1 MLRSNPAPFTSLL
14 TGRFVP
20 VSMKEMSLGLRVLA
34 VLALASP
41 LAAQSARRQMLGPP
55 TRVDVE
61 TLVRTPAFY
70 HEKLVT
76 VRGKLRHGSITDT
89 RNQIYELR
97 GGNALRTVRVGQPVG
112 SMRDL
117 QFLVGED
124 VEIIG
129 IFWDLSSETILKR
142 ELRDYPGAL
151 VQQDDMTGGGMSQAN
166 LFIGV
171 EEVTR
176 VEKPPEP
183 KGAEPEKSKEVVVP
197 DLPPSDQVDLRELM
211 SNPDPYYDRLI
222 SVVGKF
228 RGDNV
233 YNDLP
238 MRTKKTPRDFIIK
251 VADVA
256 LWVTGKRP
264 RGKGFELNPERRRDT
279 GKWLKVTGNPW
290 TDEGIVYLKARKIE
304 MVPKPEDPDLEPR
317 KVEDELAELEAQEPP
332 PEVVFSMPLAGEKSL
347 PLNSEFR
354 IQFSKD
360 MDDASFDRNVDLI
373 YSDDGPDD
381 HSFPD
386 MQIAYDRPSRSLV
399 VIPGKVLEPGKE
411 IRLILYRGITD
422 NDGRPLVPDPD
433 ASEVPEAAV
442 ILSFFT
448 EGPV

>member
-1 MLRSNPAPFTSLL
+1 MEDMALALRI
-14 TGRFVP
+14 
-20 VSMKEMSLGLRVLA
+20 LA
-34 VLALASP
+34 MLALANP
-41 LAAQSARRQMLGPP
+41 LAAQSVQRQALGPP
-55 TRVDVE
+55 SRVDVE
-61 TLVRTPAFY
+61 TLVRRPASY
-70 HEKLVT
+70 HERLVM
-76 VRGKLRHGSITDT
+76 VRGKLRQGNMTDSQ
-89 RNQIYELR
+89 NQIYELR
-97 GGNALRTVRVGQPVG
+97 GDNALRTVRVGQPVG

-117 QFLVGED
+117 QFLVGEE

-129 IFWDLSSETILKR
+129 IFWDLSSPMVFER
-142 ELRDYPGAL
+142 ELRDYPGAR
-151 VQQDDMTGGGMSQAN
+151 VQQSDMMGGGMSQSN

-183 KGAEPEKSKEVVVP
+183 KGAEAEKRKEVVVP

-211 SNPDPYYDRLI
+211 SNPAPYYDRLI

-279 GKWLKVTGNPW
+279 GKWLKVSGIPW
-290 TDEGIVYLKARKIE
+290 TDEGVVYLKAKKIE

-317 KVEDELAELEAQEPP
+317 KIEDELAELEAQEPP
-332 PEVVFSMPLAGEKSL
+332 PEVVFSMPLAGEKSV

-373 YSDDGPDD
+373 YSDDGPDE

-386 MQIAYDRPSRSLV
+386 MQISYDRPSRSLV

-422 NDGRPLVPDPD
+422 NEGRPLVPDPD

>member
-1 MLRSNPAPFTSLL
+1 MVF
-14 TGRFVP
+14 
-20 VSMKEMSLGLRVLA
+20 E
-34 VLALASP
+34 
-41 LAAQSARRQMLGPP
+41 
-55 TRVDVE
+55 
-61 TLVRTPAFY
+61 
-70 HEKLVT
+70 
-76 VRGKLRHGSITDT
+76 
-89 RNQIYELR
+89 
-97 GGNALRTVRVGQPVG
+97 
-112 SMRDL
+112 
-117 QFLVGED
+117 
-124 VEIIG
+124 
-129 IFWDLSSETILKR
+129 R
-142 ELRDYPGAL
+142 ELRDYPGAR
-151 VQQDDMTGGGMSQAN
+151 VQQSDMMGGGMSQSN

-183 KGAEPEKSKEVVVP
+183 KGAEAEKRKEVVVP

-211 SNPDPYYDRLI
+211 SNPAPYYDRLI

-279 GKWLKVTGNPW
+279 GKWLKVSGIPW
-290 TDEGIVYLKARKIE
+290 TDEGVVYLKAKKIE

-317 KVEDELAELEAQEPP
+317 KIEDELAELEAQEPP
-332 PEVVFSMPLAGEKSL
+332 PEVVFSMPLAGEKSV

-360 MDDASFDRNVDLI
+360 MDNASFDRNVDLI
-373 YSDDGPDD
+373 YSDDGPDE

-386 MQIAYDRPSRSLV
+386 MQISYDRPSRSLV

-422 NDGRPLVPDPD
+422 NEGRPLVPDPD

>member
-1 MLRSNPAPFTSLL
+1 M
-14 TGRFVP
+14 
-20 VSMKEMSLGLRVLA
+20 
-34 VLALASP
+34 LALASP
-41 LAAQSARRQMLGPP
+41 LAAQSAQRQMLGPP

-70 HEKLVT
+70 HEKLVM
-76 VRGKLRHGSITDT
+76 VKGKIRQGSLADMQ
-89 RNQIYELR
+89 NQVYELR
-97 GGNALRTVRVGQPVG
+97 GETLGRTVRIGQPVG

-117 QFLVGED
+117 QYLVGED

-129 IFWDLSSETILKR
+129 IFWDLSSPTIFER

-151 VQQDDMTGGGMSQAN
+151 VQQNDMMGASMSQSN

-183 KGAEPEKSKEVVVP
+183 KGAEAEKRKEVVVP
-197 DLPPSDQVDLRELM
+197 DLPLSDQVDLRELM

-317 KVEDELAELEAQEPP
+317 KVEDELAELKAQEPP

-360 MDDASFDRNVDLI
+360 MDDGSFDRNVDLI

-386 MQIAYDRPSRSLV
+386 MQISYDRPSRSLL

>member
-1 MLRSNPAPFTSLL
+1 MRGTLTSLL

-20 VSMKEMSLGLRVLA
+20 VSMKEMSLGLGVLA
-34 VLALASP
+34 MLALASP
-41 LAAQSARRQMLGPP
+41 FAAQSARREMLGPP

-70 HEKLVT
+70 HEKLVM
-76 VRGKLRHGSITDT
+76 VKGEIRQGSMADMQ
-89 RNQIYELR
+89 NQVYELR
-97 GGNALRTVRVGQPVG
+97 GESALRTVRIGQPIG

-129 IFWDLSSETILKR
+129 IFWDLSSETILTR

-151 VQQDDMTGGGMSQAN
+151 VQQDDMMSRGTSQSN

-176 VEKPPEP
+176 VEKPPAP
-183 KGAEPEKSKEVVVP
+183 KGAEAEKRKEVVVP

-290 TDEGIVYLKARKIE
+290 TDEGVVYLKARKIE
-304 MVPKPEDPDLEPR
+304 MVPKPEDSDLEPR

-386 MQIAYDRPSRSLV
+386 MQISYDRPSRSLV
-399 VIPGKVLEPGKE
+399 VISGKVLEPGKE

-433 ASEVPEAAV
+433 AREVPEAAV

>member
-1 MLRSNPAPFTSLL
+1 M
-14 TGRFVP
+14 
-20 VSMKEMSLGLRVLA
+20 
-34 VLALASP
+34 LALANP
-41 LAAQSARRQMLGPP
+41 LAAQSMQRQALGPP
-55 TRVDVE
+55 SRVDVE
-61 TLVRTPAFY
+61 SLIRSPASY
-70 HEKLVT
+70 HERLVM
-76 VRGKLRHGSITDT
+76 VKGKLRQGTMADMQ
-89 RNQIYELR
+89 NQIYELR

-117 QFLVGED
+117 QYLVGGE

-129 IFWDLSSETILKR
+129 IFWDLSSSTVFER
-142 ELRDYPGAL
+142 ELRDYPGAR
-151 VQQDDMTGGGMSQAN
+151 VQQDTPMGASMSQSN

-171 EEVTR
+171 EEVTP

-183 KGAEPEKSKEVVVP
+183 KGAEAEKRKDVVIP
-197 DLPPSDQVDLRELM
+197 DLPPSDHVDLRELM
-211 SNPDPYYDRLI
+211 SHPDPHYDRLI

-256 LWVTGKRP
+256 IWVTGKRP
-264 RGKGFELNPERRRDT
+264 RGKDFELNPERRRDT
-279 GKWLKVTGNPW
+279 GKWLKVTGTPW
-290 TDEGIVYLKARKIE
+290 TDEGVVYLKAKKIE

-317 KVEDELAELEAQEPP
+317 KVADELAELEAQEPP
-332 PEVVFSMPLAGEKSL
+332 PEVVFSMPLTGEKSV

-360 MDDASFDRNVDLI
+360 MDITSFDRNVDLI

-386 MQIAYDRPSRSLV
+386 MEISYDGPSRSLV
-399 VIPGKVLEPGKE
+399 VIPGKGLEPGRE
-411 IRLILYRGITD
+411 IRVILYRGITD
-422 NDGRPLVPDPD
+422 NDGRPLVPEPD

-448 EGPV
+448 EEPL